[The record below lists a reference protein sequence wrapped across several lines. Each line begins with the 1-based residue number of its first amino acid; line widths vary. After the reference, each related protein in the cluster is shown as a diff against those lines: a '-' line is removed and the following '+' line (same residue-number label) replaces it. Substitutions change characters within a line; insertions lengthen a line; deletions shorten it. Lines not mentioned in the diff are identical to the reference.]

1 MEVVIGWFIWVAIGA
16 IVVYFVHKYSG
27 ADFATD
33 SELVLVMAFWP
44 LTIIIFLVYKLL
56 GK

>member
-1 MEVVIGWFIWVAIGA
+1 MGVVIGWFTWVAIGA
-16 IVVYFVHKYSG
+16 VVAYFVREYSG

-33 SELVLVMAFWP
+33 SELVLAMAFWP